1 MSTIT
6 CPSCSQA
13 NPDTNLF
20 CSHCGEMLDRFQK
33 TPKIDVGNLRVNY
46 PQWGNARISSRH
58 RLVLRLVNSLK
69 QIRIDLVENQP
80 VTLGRADPL
89 ADIMPDFDLS
99 RYNGLAMGVSR
110 RHASLVMQDN
120 TLQITDLDSTNGTY
134 LNGKRLI
141 PYRPN
146 ILRDGDEIRLG
157 DLRMLAMFVEVTD
170 PFDRAQEARR

>member
-1 MSTIT
+1 VTTIK
-6 CPSCSQA
+6 CPRCNQP

-20 CSHCGEMLDRFQK
+20 CSRCGEMLDPFQK
-33 TPKIDVGNLRVNY
+33 TPKIEVGDLRVNH
-46 PQWGNARISSRH
+46 PLWGNARISSRH
-58 RLVLRLVNSLK
+58 RLVLRLINSTK
-69 QIRIDLVENQP
+69 QIRITLEENVP

-89 ADIMPDFDLS
+89 VDIIPDLDLN

-120 TLQITDLDSTNGTY
+120 TVQITDLNSTNGTF

-141 PYRPN
+141 PQRPS

-170 PFDRAQEARR
+170 PLDRPQEAHR